1 MKKSYFFLFVFLS
14 LAIIYSSSCKK
25 EKKKKEVNKK
35 VTTTLESQKK
45 DSSEIKI
52 FYLVPSPDDIFGFA
66 NAPDLHYD
74 PALPNPPENMEK
86 YDNTLLQELNFGVYS
101 ADLAYCA
108 AFGKKE
114 ETKKYLDAVKQ
125 LSEKIGLG
133 NVFNES
139 LIHRINNLGTNKDSL
154 ISISND
160 TYFDI
165 IRYLEKTNRINT
177 LAILAAGGWLET
189 MYLVV
194 NLSHYS
200 DDNPTIQKIADQK
213 IIFNNLFKFL
223 EQNLNDPNVKE
234 VYNEFKPLKE
244 IFDQL
249 QIVEIEDKHNMSI
262 DEDKIIVGGN
272 VKIVMNK
279 EQFIKLRDVIN
290 EIRKSFTLQ

>member
-1 MKKSYFFLFVFLS
+1 MKKSYFFLFLIFS
-14 LAIIYSSSCKK
+14 LAIIFPSGCKK
-25 EKKKKEVNKK
+25 EKKKTEEKK
-35 VTTTLESQKK
+35 KTTTTVESKK
-45 DSSEIKI
+45 TDSSEIKI

-74 PALPNPPENMEK
+74 PTLPNPPENLEK
-86 YDNTLLQELNFGVYS
+86 YDNTLLQELNFGIYS

-125 LSEKIGLG
+125 LSDNIGLSD
-133 NVFNES
+133 VFNES

-154 ISISND
+154 IAISND

-165 IRYLEKTNRINT
+165 IRYLEKNNRINT

-194 NLSHYS
+194 NLTQYS
-200 DDNPTIQKIADQK
+200 KDNPTIQKIADQK
-213 IIFNNLFKFL
+213 IIFNNLYKFL

-234 VYNEFKPLKE
+234 VYNDFQNLKE

-249 QIVEIEDKHNMSI
+249 KIIETKDKHNMSI
-262 DEDKIIVGGN
+262 DNDKIIVGGN

-279 EQFIKLRDVIN
+279 EQFIKLRNVIN
-290 EIRKSFTLQ
+290 ETRKKFTLQ